1 MLKIIHPRYAVKVM
15 DKFIPDEL
23 LDEFVKE
30 IDYYQQ
36 RETVMDSKFFSMKSS
51 PLMYKLLSLGQ
62 SFVSRFNVR
71 IMAVEYVIWRARNPI
86 FMPHVDMTTTTL
98 DSTVDSDQTLVPI
111 DMRLNVPVFSTGSIL
126 DWFEVKENSNW
137 REHVRMGLD
146 GNHDVLQI
154 TEDSVPDYSI
164 SADDT
169 VFVNPSIPHR
179 INMKQTDYDRLTL
192 SFKIKNKFKFEDFVK
207 QIPEQYL
214 K

>member
-1 MLKIIHPRYAVKVM
+1 MLKVIHPRYAVRVS
-15 DKFIPDEL
+15 DSFIPSEL
-23 LDEFVKE
+23 LTEFARE
-30 IDYYQQ
+30 IDYFNQ
-36 RETVMDSKFFSMKSS
+36 RELVQDSKFFSMKPS
-51 PLMYKLLSLGQ
+51 PLMYRLLSIGQ
-62 SFVSRFNVR
+62 SFVSRLNIR

-86 FMPHVDMTTTTL
+86 FMPHIDMTPTTL
-98 DSTVDSDQTLVPI
+98 NYTVDSDQTLAPI
-111 DMRLNVPVFSTGSIL
+111 DIRLNVPVFSQGSIL
-126 DWFEVKENSNW
+126 DWFEIKEDSTW
-137 REHVRMGLD
+137 GEGVRMGVD

-179 INMKQTDYDRLTL
+179 INMKGTDQDRLSL

>member
-36 RETVMDSKFFSMKSS
+36 RESVLDSKFFSMKSS
-51 PLMYKLLSLGQ
+51 PLMYKLLSAGQ
-62 SFVSRFNVR
+62 VFVSKFNVR

-86 FMPHVDMTTTTL
+86 FMPHIDMTPTAL
-98 DSTVDSDQTLVPI
+98 NYTVDSDQTLSPI
-111 DMRLNVPVFSTGSIL
+111 DIRLNVPVFSQGSIL
-126 DWFEVKENSNW
+126 DWFEIKEDSTW
-137 REHVRMGLD
+137 GEGVRMGLD

-154 TEDSVPDYSI
+154 VEDAVPDYSI

-179 INMKQTDYDRLTL
+179 INMKQTDQDRLSL